1 MGQFRLTFN
10 EKTCGEVTEV
20 HVDLEKKNNRITG
33 RQLLFQ
39 LLETFLIPFYIENQ
53 TLVVLNEIIILN

>member
-10 EKTCGEVTEV
+10 EKTCGEVTKV

-53 TLVVLNEIIILN
+53 ILVVLNEIIILN